1 LECRRVDWKIILIR
15 ILILINL
22 AEDRD
27 IRRAVANVELNL
39 RAQQNAWNSLT
50 GFLRR
55 IVLHGVVMSL
65 AVV

>member
-1 LECRRVDWKIILIR
+1 MECRRVDWKIILIR